1 MTDYYLGM
9 TYRTGTTK
17 EDLERISNFM
27 EHYSPAFSKNTIEQP
42 ILQLELD
49 NEELNGSGV
58 HEIFMLSNKTTAQLI
73 QKILPNLSHF
83 KFIDDICMGE
93 ANWKHKT
100 N

>member
-17 EDLERISNFM
+17 EDLKRISNFM
-27 EHYSPAFSKNTIEQP
+27 DHYSPAFSKNTTEQP
-42 ILQLELD
+42 VLPLELH
-49 NEELNGSGV
+49 NEELHNSKV
-58 HEIFMLSNKTTAQLI
+58 HEIFILNNESTAKLI
-73 QKILPNLSHF
+73 QRILPNLSNF
-83 KFIDDICMGE
+83 QFIDDICMGE